1 MKDKKR
7 YYGKY
12 RGTVLQNIDTQ
23 KIGRLLVQVPDVLGP
38 GISSWAMP
46 CLPMAGMQAGMFV
59 IPPMQSGVWVEFEQ
73 GDPDYPIW
81 VGAFWGNAGEVPAMA
96 QAVAPA
102 VGVIALQT
110 QLQNTLILSDM
121 PGIGGFQL
129 MTTSKAMIQ
138 VNDTGI
144 IISNG
149 KGASIVMTGN
159 TVAINGVALVVS

>member
-1 MKDKKR
+1 
-7 YYGKY
+7 
-12 RGTVLQNIDTQ
+12 
-23 KIGRLLVQVPDVLGP
+23 VQVPDVLGP
-38 GISSWAMP
+38 GVSSWAMP
-46 CLPMAGMQAGMFV
+46 CLPMGGMQAGMFV
-59 IPPMQSGVWVEFEQ
+59 VPPLQSGVWIEFEQ

-81 VGAFWGNAGEVPAMA
+81 VGAFWGSAAEVPAMA
-96 QAVAPA
+96 QAVPPA

-110 QLQNTLILSDM
+110 QLQNTLILSDA

-144 IISNG
+144 IIQNG

-159 TVAINGVALVVS
+159 TVAINGVALVVT